1 MPEFSATLGFRGEVR
16 VPLNGDHSTIVK
28 YVSEQDNNYRV
39 VSRTLSNL
47 VRDAR
52 NKKPQTYLLIL
63 GKILI
68 LHSDPS
74 QNPLAVPSQTN
85 SFESV
90 FHVPHEQNPYFTGRD
105 ELLETIHTKIQD
117 EHLKGYK
124 HRSHSSDSVELEKH
138 KLP

>member
-63 GKILI
+63 GKI
-68 LHSDPS
+68 H
-74 QNPLAVPSQTN
+74 T
-85 SFESV
+85 
-90 FHVPHEQNPYFTGRD
+90 YFT
-105 ELLETIHTKIQD
+105 
-117 EHLKGYK
+117 
-124 HRSHSSDSVELEKH
+124 
-138 KLP
+138 